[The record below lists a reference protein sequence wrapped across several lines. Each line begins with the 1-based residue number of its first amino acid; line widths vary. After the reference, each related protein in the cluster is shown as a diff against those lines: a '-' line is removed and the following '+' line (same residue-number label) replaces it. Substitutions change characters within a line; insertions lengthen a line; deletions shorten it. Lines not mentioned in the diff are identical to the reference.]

1 MSNYAIIS
9 LGGKQYRVRE
19 GEKLLVDRLTTDEGK
34 TFHPDVLFVGG
45 DGEADFKPKIQ
56 VTAKVVGHV
65 KGEKIRIGKYR
76 RRTGFRRHTGY
87 RSSLS
92 QIEITAI
99 GAKRQTAAKK
109 RPRAA
114 AAKKAAAASEAGER
128 SVNAKKEDLMAHK
141 KGLGSSRNGRDSNA
155 KRLGVKIFDGQA
167 VTAGMILVRQRGTK
181 FRPGPGAGIGRDDTI
196 FATREGKVEYQSS
209 GERRTVAV
217 TPTD

>member
-45 DGEADFKPKIQ
+45 DGEADFKPSIQ

-65 KGEKIRIGKYR
+65 KGEKIRVGKYR
-76 RRTGFRRHTGY
+76 RRTGYRRHTGY

-92 QIEITAI
+92 QIEITSI

-109 RPRAA
+109 PAA
-114 AAKKAAAASEAGER
+114 SKPAAKRPVRDSGPGEGARGDREVPPATSKAASTTR
-128 SVNAKKEDLMAHK
+128 KKED
-141 KGLGSSRNGRDSNA
+141 S
-155 KRLGVKIFDGQA
+155 
-167 VTAGMILVRQRGTK
+167 
-181 FRPGPGAGIGRDDTI
+181 
-196 FATREGKVEYQSS
+196 
-209 GERRTVAV
+209 
-217 TPTD
+217 